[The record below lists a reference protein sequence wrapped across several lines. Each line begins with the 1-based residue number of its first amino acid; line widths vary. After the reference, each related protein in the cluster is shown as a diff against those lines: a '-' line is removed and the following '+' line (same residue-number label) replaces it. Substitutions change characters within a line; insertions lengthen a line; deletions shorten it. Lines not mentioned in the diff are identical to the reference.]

1 MDILIFKTTLTRRR
15 LNALHRPLS
24 DLLKG
29 ARWNVDWE
37 DCDRVLRI
45 ETDKLSATTVETYL
59 RTEGVHCEELM

>member
-1 MDILIFKTTLTRRR
+1 MDVLIFKTNLTRRR
-15 LNALHRPLS
+15 LNALHRSLS

-45 ETDKLSATTVETYL
+45 ETNEIPAMTIETYL
-59 RTEGVHCEELM
+59 RTEGVQCEELT